1 MLSTENKPR
10 QQEKKGKKGKKEKKE
25 KKEKKLKKRLHEIEN
40 TLVKQAGRFCTPFLK
55 KMIGNYYYLI
65 HFIIMII
72 SGIILLFDNNIYHLF
87 ILFCIVFM
95 DCISCVFLHDCPL
108 TPLEN
113 KYLNGCFVDE
123 MPTFLSKSNILYKRS
138 HRYESTLEF
147 LTNCASL
154 LYLKIIILILIK
166 LCKYTNTI

>member
-1 MLSTENKPR
+1 M
-10 QQEKKGKKGKKEKKE
+10 
-25 KKEKKLKKRLHEIEN
+25 KKEKKLKKRIREIEHS
-40 TLVKQAGRFCTPFLK
+40 LVKKAGRVCSPVLK
-55 KMIGNYYYLI
+55 KMIGNYYYSI

-113 KYLNGCFVDE
+113 KHLFCRCYARLFKQIE
-123 MPTFLSKSNILYKRS
+123 YFI
-138 HRYESTLEF
+138 
-147 LTNCASL
+147 
-154 LYLKIIILILIK
+154 
-166 LCKYTNTI
+166 

>member
-1 MLSTENKPR
+1 M
-10 QQEKKGKKGKKEKKE
+10 
-25 KKEKKLKKRLHEIEN
+25 KKEKKLKKRIREIEHS
-40 TLVKQAGRFCTPFLK
+40 LVKKAGRVCSPVLK
-55 KMIGNYYYLI
+55 KMIGNYYYSI

-113 KYLNGCFVDE
+113 KYLNTCFVDA
-123 MPTFLSKSNILYKRS
+123 MPAFLSKSNILYKRS

-154 LYLKIIILILIK
+154 LYLKIIILIVIK
-166 LCKYTNTI
+166 LCKSTFTSV